1 MAASSELADRPPVAI
16 VGAGAVGSTLAVC
29 LAACEYDVRAVLS
42 RGQDDAQALADR
54 VGAPVAATEWAALP
68 SEVRLVLL
76 CVPDAAIATV
86 ADALAAL
93 DHPWGDSVVA
103 HTSGALTSEAL
114 APLAERGAAALSFHP
129 MQTFTPETPPEAV
142 RGIVVGVEGAETG
155 VAAGRALAE
164 AMGARPVVLSA
175 EAKAQYHGAAAL
187 ASNGLVAL
195 VAAVEELLQEAEVEA
210 DAIPEIVE
218 PLLNQTWANVKARS
232 PEAALTGPVARGD
245 QTTIKAHIDAI
256 QHSTPYLLPLYSA
269 LTTEMVRVAVRG
281 GQIDSDTADALLET
295 LQSALP
301 APTGAEPTFPS

>member
-1 MAASSELADRPPVAI
+1 MAASSEAADRPPVAI
-16 VGAGAVGSTLAVC
+16 VGAGAVGSTLAVR
-29 LAACEYDVRAVLS
+29 LAACGYDVRAVLS

-68 SEVRLVLL
+68 AEVRLVLL

-142 RGIVVGVEGAETG
+142 RGIVVGVEGTETG

-175 EAKAQYHGAAAL
+175 ETKAQYHGAAAL

-195 VAAVEELLQEAEVEA
+195 VAAVEELLREAEVEA

-218 PLLNQTWANVKARS
+218 PLLDQTWANVKARS

-245 QTTIKAHIDAI
+245 RATIEAHLDAL
-256 QHSTPYLLPLYSA
+256 QRSTPHLLPLYSA

-301 APTGAEPTFPS
+301 APTGAEPTSPS